1 MIKILKYSFYDLMRS
16 RWSYVYF
23 TFYLVLGF
31 VLLFLNNDV
40 DKAIITLMNIIIVLT
55 PLIGTIF
62 GVMYYYNSKEF
73 TELLLAQPIKRNTIF
88 MGQYLGISI
97 SLTLSLILGLGIPFV
112 MYGLF
117 MSSAIF
123 DFTLLLVVG
132 TLLNFIFVAL
142 AFNIALSN
150 ENKIKGFG
158 YAILMWLFLAV
169 IYDGVFLITL
179 VMLNEYPL
187 DKFAL
192 LATMFNPIDL
202 SRILILLKLD
212 ISALL
217 GYTGAV
223 FKKFF
228 GTNWGL
234 MLSIAVMLLWILL
247 PVWRIKGKLRKKD
260 F

>member
-1 MIKILKYSFYDLMRS
+1 MIKILKYSFFDLMRS

-23 TFYLVLGF
+23 AFYLALGF

-40 DKAIITLMNIIIVLT
+40 NKAVITLMNIIIVLT

-73 TELLLAQPIKRNTIF
+73 TELLLAQPIKRSTIF
-88 MGQYLGISI
+88 TGQYLGISI
-97 SLTLSLILGLGIPFV
+97 SLTLSLILGLGIPFLL
-112 MYGLF
+112 YGLF

-123 DFTLLLVVG
+123 EFTLLLVVG

-169 IYDGVFLITL
+169 IYDGLFLISL
-179 VMLNEYPL
+179 VMFNDYPL
-187 DKFAL
+187 DKFSL
-192 LATMFNPIDL
+192 IATMFNPIDL
-202 SRILILLKLD
+202 SRILVLLKLD

-223 FKKFF
+223 FKQFF
-228 GTNWGL
+228 GTSFGL
-234 MLSIAVMLLWILL
+234 MVSFTVLVVWVML
-247 PVWRIKGKLRKKD
+247 PVWRISAKSKRKD

>member
-1 MIKILKYSFYDLMRS
+1 MRS

-23 TFYLVLGF
+23 IFYLVLGF

-40 DKAIITLMNIIIVLT
+40 PKAVITLMNIIVVLT

-62 GVMYYYNSKEF
+62 GIMYYYNSREF
-73 TELLLAQPIKRNTIF
+73 TELLLAQPLNRSTIF
-88 MGQYLGISI
+88 IGQYLGVS
-97 SLTLSLILGLGIPFV
+97 LSLALSLVLGLGIPFLA
-112 MYGLF
+112 YGIIQ
-117 MSSAIF
+117 SGAIF
-123 DFTLLLVVG
+123 NFFSLLAAGAFL
-132 TLLNFIFVAL
+132 TFIFVAL

-158 YAILMWLFLAV
+158 YAILLWLFLAV
-169 IYDGVFLITL
+169 IYDGLFLISL
-179 VMLNEYPL
+179 VLLQEYPL
-187 DKFAL
+187 DKFSL
-192 LATMFNPIDL
+192 IATMFNPIDL

-223 FKKFF
+223 FQKFF
-228 GTNWGL
+228 GTNFGMITSFFVL
-234 MLSIAVMLLWILL
+234 LLWVFF
-247 PVWRIKGKLRKKD
+247 PVLRIIHKSKIKD

>member
-1 MIKILKYSFYDLMRS
+1 MLKILKYSFYDLMRS

-23 TFYLVLGF
+23 LFYLLLGF
-31 VLLFLNNDV
+31 VLLFLNNDTS
-40 DKAIITLMNIIIVLT
+40 KAVITLLNIIIVLT

-62 GVMYYYNSKEF
+62 GVMYYYNSREF
-73 TELLLAQPIKRNTIF
+73 TELLLAQPLKRSTIF
-88 MGQYLGISI
+88 LGQYIGVA
-97 SLTLSLILGLGIPFV
+97 LSLSLSLVLGLGIPFIL
-112 MYGLF
+112 YGVF
-117 MSSAIF
+117 QSAAIF
-123 DFTLLLVVG
+123 NFLSLLVVG
-132 TLLNFIFVAL
+132 GFLTFIFVAL

-158 YAILMWLFLAV
+158 YAILLWLFLAV
-169 IYDGVFLITL
+169 IYDGLFLISL
-179 VMLNEYPL
+179 VLLQEYPL

-192 LATMFNPIDL
+192 IATMFNPIDL

-223 FKKFF
+223 FQQFF
-228 GTNWGL
+228 GTNLG
-234 MLSIAVMLLWILL
+234 MLSSFSVLVLWVIF
-247 PVWRIKGKLRKKD
+247 PVWRIVYKSKKKD

>member
-1 MIKILKYSFYDLMRS
+1 MRS

-23 TFYLVLGF
+23 AFYLALGF

-40 DKAIITLMNIIIVLT
+40 NKAVITLMNIIIVLT

-73 TELLLAQPIKRNTIF
+73 TELLLAQPIKRSTIF
-88 MGQYLGISI
+88 TGQYLGISI
-97 SLTLSLILGLGIPFV
+97 SLTLSLILGLGIPFLL
-112 MYGLF
+112 YGIF

-123 DFTLLLVVG
+123 EFTLLLVVG

-150 ENKIKGFG
+150 ENRIKGFG

-169 IYDGVFLITL
+169 IYDGVFLISL

-192 LATMFNPIDL
+192 FATMFNPIDL

-228 GTNWGL
+228 GTNLGFI
-234 MLSIAVMLLWILL
+234 LSFGVMILWVAL
-247 PVWRIKGKLRKKD
+247 PVWRIRVKLKKKD

>member
-1 MIKILKYSFYDLMRS
+1 MFKILKYSFFDLMRS

-23 TFYLVLGF
+23 GFYLLLGI
-31 VLLFLNNDV
+31 VLLFLNNDLS
-40 DKAIITLMNIIIVLT
+40 KAVITLMNVIIVLV

-73 TELLLAQPIKRNTIF
+73 TELLLAQPLKRSSIF
-88 MGQYLGISI
+88 LGQYLGVSI
-97 SLTLSLILGLGIPFV
+97 SLSMSLVLGLGLPFIF
-112 MYGLF
+112 YG
-117 MSSAIF
+117 IF
-123 DFTLLLVVG
+123 KSNVIWDFSLLLITG
-132 TLLNFIFVAL
+132 TFLTFIFTAL

-158 YAILMWLFLAV
+158 YAILLWLFLAV
-169 IYDGVFLITL
+169 IYDGLFLMSLIVF
-179 VMLNEYPL
+179 EDYPL
-187 DKFAL
+187 DKLSLFG
-192 LATMFNPIDL
+192 TMMNPIDL
-202 SRILILLKLD
+202 SRTLILLKLD

-228 GTNWGL
+228 GTNFGL
-234 MLSIAVMLLWILL
+234 IISFIMLSIWVVL
-247 PVWRIKGKLRKKD
+247 PVLRIVFKSKKKD